1 MFPFSSRWSHLGHKR
16 HKSIS
21 WWWVFIRRQTNDV
34 KCLSSLWSKISS
46 KVNNLDILYIF
57 IFYFSAVS
65 DNTRPAMSLDFRF
78 SCDVNQNLK
87 NGPGAF
93 SPSLLSGPL
102 RKQKVLVCDF
112 WSIRFFV
119 FQGSLLLNFRVRS
132 RVFEKRIKFYLYS
145 FIFTIFFYTEAWQVK
160 IVPIELP
167 EETQIWKGENE
178 LARSRQHLLSQ
189 LLLVMTAFIW
199 QTQWMLQDNG
209 LIDVAKNPK
218 SWNVFD
224 NVGRVLPETAIIDL

>member
-1 MFPFSSRWSHLGHKR
+1 M
-16 HKSIS
+16 
-21 WWWVFIRRQTNDV
+21 
-34 KCLSSLWSKISS
+34 ISS

-57 IFYFSAVS
+57 VFYFSAVS

-87 NGPGAF
+87 NGGF
-93 SPSLLSGPL
+93 SPSLLIWPL
-102 RKQKVLVCDF
+102 RKQKVVDCDF

-119 FQGSLLLNFRVRS
+119 FQGSLPLNEFRVRS

-145 FIFTIFFYTEAWQVK
+145 FTFSIFFYTETWQIK

-167 EETQIWKGENE
+167 HPEETQIWEGENE
-178 LARSRQHLLSQ
+178 LARSRQHSLSQ

-199 QTQWMLQDNG
+199 QTQWMLQDNS

-224 NVGRVLPETAIIDL
+224 NVGRVVSETALTDL